1 MTDVANAGPKGKVN
15 LTSFCSVRDVTMEA
29 ASADSRDVDSGWS
42 WVILISVFLWNFL
55 AGSTINLVG
64 VLYVEFLEY
73 FQGGTIATS
82 WIGFSWSISMV
93 LLSPVGGYLKDR
105 CSFDQLRVV
114 LSACLVLQSLGMAA
128 AGYIPNLAGAIL
140 LFGVSGGAVVGL
152 VGPGA
157 ISMLGIYFKK
167 YRGVA
172 SSVLFC
178 GATTATLVF
187 PPLLVFL
194 VDRYTFPGT
203 LLIMG
208 ALGLHGLMVPAAMT
222 SSKGNPANLSA
233 PSHTHSRL
241 KQQPAPSLTDSS
253 LKHQSAPSLTDSS
266 LKHQSAPSLTDS
278 SLKQQ
283 SAPSLTDSSLKQQPA
298 SSLTDPSLK
307 QQTKEDVWKTGS
319 RLISSSYAGSPSGD
333 SVATLVPVQPDSV
346 ATLVPVQPDSV
357 ATLVPLQPDSVATLV
372 PVQPDSVATL
382 VPLQPDSVATLV
394 PLQPDSV
401 ATLVQVQP
409 DSVDSGTIK
418 PSSSK
423 TIQESKL
430 TQFCHAVHHY
440 KLLRKP
446 RIFVLSFMF
455 LCSAFGY
462 FGTLFT
468 FPSLGRE
475 VNMTKLNA
483 YLLIS
488 LPAATEL
495 VSRIMFGLITDKGF
509 VTKFRLL
516 MISNF
521 LSGSELLI
529 FSFFP
534 GEVSLLVCSA
544 LFGITGGLVIILAVP
559 IFMDTIAEKHHG
571 SISGWFLVLVGVG
584 SSICSPCLSATA
596 EYTGTFLISLRIC
609 GFTFLLGFTTAVVLE
624 LTTAVKTFRKIQKI
638 DKAIKGLVQ
647 N

>member
-1 MTDVANAGPKGKVN
+1 
-15 LTSFCSVRDVTMEA
+15 MEA
-29 ASADSRDVDSGWS
+29 TSAGCRDVDSGWS

-55 AGSTINLVG
+55 AGATINVAG

-105 CSFDQLRVV
+105 CSFNQLRVV
-114 LSACLVLQSLGMAA
+114 LSVCLVLQSLGMAA
-128 AGYIPNLAGAIL
+128 AGYIPSVTGAIL

-157 ISMLGIYFKK
+157 ISLLGIYFKK

-178 GATTATLVF
+178 GATSATLVF

-194 VDRYTFPGT
+194 VERYTFPDT

-208 ALGLHGLMVPAAMT
+208 ALVLQGLMVPAAMK
-222 SSKGNPANLSA
+222 SSKGNPASLSA
-233 PSHTHSRL
+233 PSHTDTSL
-241 KQQPAPSLTDSS
+241 NQQPTASNTDPNLIHIQQLAPL
-253 LKHQSAPSLTDSS
+253 H
-266 LKHQSAPSLTDS
+266 TDS

-283 SAPSLTDSSLKQQPA
+283 SEPSHSNSNLKQQVVSPHTDSSLTEQLALSHSDSSLNQQPAPPHTDSSLKQQP
-298 SSLTDPSLK
+298 
-307 QQTKEDVWKTGS
+307 KEAVWKTGS
-319 RLISSSYAGSPSGD
+319 RLISSS
-333 SVATLVPVQPDSV
+333 SVENLSANRGATVVPVQSPNVDSV
-346 ATLVPVQPDSV
+346 
-357 ATLVPLQPDSVATLV
+357 
-372 PVQPDSVATL
+372 
-382 VPLQPDSVATLV
+382 
-394 PLQPDSV
+394 
-401 ATLVQVQP
+401 
-409 DSVDSGTIK
+409 TIRK
-418 PSSSK
+418 NSAK
-423 TIQESKL
+423 AIHQWKL
-430 TQFCHAVHHY
+430 TRFCPAVHY
-440 KLLRKP
+440 CKLLKKP
-446 RIFVLSFMF
+446 EIITLSFMF
-455 LCSAFGY
+455 VCSTFGY

-483 YLLIS
+483 YLLIT

-495 VSRIMFGLITDKGF
+495 VSRILFGLVTDKGY

-516 MISNF
+516 MISDL

-534 GEVSLLVCSA
+534 EEVSLLVCSA
-544 LFGITGGLVIILAVP
+544 VFGITGGLVMILAVP

-596 EYTGTFLISLRIC
+596 EYTGTFVISLRSC
-609 GFTFLLGFTTAVVLE
+609 GFTFLVGFATAAVLE
-624 LTTAVKTFRKIQKI
+624 LTTAVKTFTEIQKLE
-638 DKAIKGLVQ
+638 KASKAPL
-647 N
+647 